1 MRGNMKTPKFALS
14 GLVKIPASFLLA
26 AWLLA
31 LTGCH
36 SIWHGS
42 KAPAVIGGFSSP
54 ESVVYAPEFKRYF
67 VSNVGEKLEP
77 FAKDSDGFISMLD
90 KDGAIVERK
99 YLPKDNVLHAP
110 KGMAV
115 IGNTLYV
122 ADIDMLIGFDLSTRE
137 KTFEMDFSGEK
148 TVFLNDLAVLD
159 ENTLALS
166 ASDTGKVFMVSI
178 KEKSYAILAEGIAGP
193 NGLYY
198 DAGSKRLF
206 VVGFGEGSKANGEAG
221 FINLRERDA
230 EPVYEKLTG
239 PIGALDGVA
248 LLPGAR
254 LVFSDWV
261 SFEKP
266 GVLRVYDLDKKEL
279 STVKLSEDVRGP
291 ADFYYDAKH
300 KKIYLPRML
309 EGMLS
314 IEYVK

>member
-1 MRGNMKTPKFALS
+1 MKTPKFALS

-36 SIWHGS
+36 SIWRGS
-42 KAPAVIGGFSSP
+42 KAPAVISGFSSP
-54 ESVVYAPEFKRYF
+54 ESIVYAPEIKRYL

-77 FAKDSDGFISMLD
+77 SLKDSDGFISMLAE
-90 KDGAIVERK
+90 DGTIVERR
-99 YLPKDNVLHAP
+99 YLPKDGVLHAP
-110 KGMAV
+110 KGMAI

-122 ADIDMLIGFDLSTRE
+122 ADIDMLIGFDLTTRE

-148 TVFLNDLAVLD
+148 TIFLNDLAALD

-166 ASDTGKVFMVSI
+166 ATDTGKVFMVSL
-178 KEKSYAILAEGIAGP
+178 KAKTCSVLAEGIAGP

-198 DAGSKRLF
+198 DAESKRLF
-206 VVGFGEGSKANGEAG
+206 VVGFGEGYKANGGAG
-221 FINLRERDA
+221 FINLREREA
-230 EPVYEKLTG
+230 KPVYKKLTDS
-239 PIGALDGVA
+239 IGALDGVA
-248 LLPGAR
+248 LLPGGR
-254 LVFSDWV
+254 LMFSDWV

-266 GVLRVYDLDKKEL
+266 GALRVYDLDKKEL

-300 KKIYLPRML
+300 KKLYLPRML
-309 EGMLS
+309 EGKLS
-314 IEYVK
+314 IECIK